1 MKTQAIS
8 MQLSASQA
16 YNTRK
21 ENNNTSFKG
30 CTCMVVPICQPQE
43 DSFVKWTAKNAFA
56 GAAFSLVW
64 DLGTNAASH
73 FSKNIEKI
81 PTKEIFK
88 NIPKVAGIFLLASG
102 VFKAIGNII
111 DK

>member
-8 MQLSASQA
+8 MQISANQA

-21 ENNNTSFKG
+21 ENKNTNFNG
-30 CTCMVVPICQPQE
+30 CTYLVVPACQPKE

-64 DLGTNAASH
+64 DLGTNIAAH
-73 FSKNIEKI
+73 YSKNVEKI

-102 VFKAIGNII
+102 VFKVISNFI

>member
-8 MQLSASQA
+8 MQISANQA

-21 ENNNTSFKG
+21 ENTNTNFRG
-30 CTCMVVPICQPQE
+30 CTCLVVPVSQPQE

-56 GAAFSLVW
+56 GAAFSLLW
-64 DLGTNAASH
+64 DLGTNAAAHYS
-73 FSKNIEKI
+73 SNIEKI
-81 PTKEIFK
+81 PTKEVFK

-102 VFKAIGNII
+102 VFKVINNII